1 MQERWNRDENRRGL
15 PNVSLETE
23 NVKKYIYKVERNGIL
38 VGI

>member
-23 NVKKYIYKVERNGIL
+23 NVKKYIYIKSRETGF
-38 VGI
+38 